1 MTSQASSDVENPSHT
16 SLIEADHGYVPLLD
30 ANLPSQAQENGQQP
44 SKSLLLLISGL
55 LATSVVVALIVGNI
69 HIHTHE
75 KDVQLPER
83 MDPVEQGVSD
93 KSFRLPANVSSF
105 SWDTD
110 MLDWQAPAF
119 HFYPGENWM
128 NDPNGPVFY
137 KGWYH
142 LFYQYSPEAAVW
154 GPIVWGHAVSRDM
167 VHWRHLPIA
176 MERDEWYDVNG
187 VWTGS
192 TTILPNNKLV
202 VLYTGSTNES
212 VQVQNLAYPANPSDP
227 LLVNWVKDP
236 ANPVLVPPSWIDIKD
251 FRDPTTAWLTPE
263 GKWRMVIG
271 SKVNRTGIALL
282 YDTDDFKSY
291 ELQDGWL
298 HDVAGTGMWEC
309 VDFYPVSK
317 DDFGLDT
324 GTFGPGVKH
333 VLKASMDDDRCDYYA
348 LGDYDLREGKWV
360 PDDRAID
367 VGIGLRYDYGIYY
380 ASKTFYDQHK
390 KRRIL
395 WSWIKETDSEKTD
408 IKKGWASLMA
418 LPRTVALDPKTGSNL
433 LQWPIEELDK
443 IRSNLKE
450 FNNVKLEPGSLE
462 PLSVGPTSQLDV
474 MIEIEVDKKVV
485 SGLKVGSKVPYN
497 CAHHGGAGV
506 RDALGPFG
514 LLVLANKNLT
524 EYTPTYFYIAKDKHG
539 DLSTFFCIDQSKSS
553 IAKDVDKSIYGSTVP
568 ILEDEKLSMRILVD
582 HSIVEGYAQGGRTC
596 ITSRVYPTE
605 AINDDAQIFLFN
617 NATNVTVIAS
627 LKVWQMGL
635 KTKNESGWV
644 WLGPSL
650 ILLVVFGFVLWMW
663 QNQKRNNG
671 I

>member
-1 MTSQASSDVENPSHT
+1 MRSQTSPDVENPSD
-16 SLIEADHGYVPLLD
+16 APLLD
-30 ANLPSQAQENGQQP
+30 ADNGYVPSLDASDQPSQPQETGQQP
-44 SKSLLLLISGL
+44 SKPVLLLISGL
-55 LATSVVVALIVGNI
+55 LAIGLLVALIVGNV
-69 HIHTHE
+69 HIETY
-75 KDVQLPER
+75 DNNVPVPER
-83 MDPVEQGVSD
+83 RDPIEQGVSE
-93 KSFRLPANVSSF
+93 KSFGLPTDVPSF
-105 SWDTD
+105 SWTD
-110 MLDWQAPAF
+110 NILSWQAPAF
-119 HFYPGENWM
+119 HFTPGKNWM
-128 NDPNGPVFY
+128 NGPIFY

-142 LFYQYSPEAAVW
+142 LFYQYSPAAPVW
-154 GPIVWGHAVSRDM
+154 GLIVWGHAVSRDM

-176 MERDEWYDVNG
+176 METDQWYDVNG

-192 TTILPNNKLV
+192 TTILPDNTL

-236 ANPVLVPPSWIDIKD
+236 ANPVLVPPKWINIKD
-251 FRDPTTAWLTPE
+251 FRDPTTAWLTPQ

-291 ELQDGWL
+291 ELQDTWL
-298 HDVAGTGMWEC
+298 HQVAGTGMWEC

-317 DDFGLDT
+317 HDSGLDT
-324 GTFGPGVKH
+324 GVFGPDVKH

-348 LGDYDLREGKWV
+348 IGNYSTVTGKWV
-360 PDDRAID
+360 PDYPKID

-380 ASKTFYDQHK
+380 ASKTFYDQNK
-390 KRRIL
+390 QRRIL
-395 WSWIKETDSEKTD
+395 WSWIKETDSENSD

-418 LPRTVALDPKTGSNL
+418 VPRTVALDPLTGSNL

-443 IRSNLKE
+443 LRSNLNE
-450 FNNVKLEPGSLE
+450 FNEVLKPSSLV
-462 PLSVGPTSQLDV
+462 PLNVGPTSQLDIMV
-474 MIEIEVDKKVV
+474 EFELDKKVAN
-485 SGLKVGSKVPYN
+485 SLSVGAGVPYN
-497 CAHHGGAGV
+497 CAGHGGAGV

-524 EYTPTYFYIAKDKHG
+524 EHTPAYFYIAKGKHG
-539 DLSTFFCIDQSKSS
+539 DLSTFFCIDQSRSS

-568 ILEDEKLSMRILVD
+568 VLEGEKLSMRILVD

-605 AINDDAQIFLFN
+605 AINDDAQLFLFN
-617 NATNVTVIAS
+617 NATNVTVTAS

-635 KTKNESGWV
+635 TSTNDSGWV

-650 ILLVVFGFVLWMW
+650 ILVVVFFFVVWTW
-663 QNQKRNNG
+663 QNQRNNHS
-671 I
+671 